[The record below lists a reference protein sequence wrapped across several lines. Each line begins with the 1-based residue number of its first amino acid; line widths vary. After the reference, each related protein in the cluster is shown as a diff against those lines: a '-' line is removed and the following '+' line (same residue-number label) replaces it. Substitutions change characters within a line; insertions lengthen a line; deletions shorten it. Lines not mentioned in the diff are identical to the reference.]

1 MAASVP
7 RLGIVLGA
15 LSSATDL
22 AAGVPVGTSV
32 RTCLVA
38 TLLARRLGLS
48 DEQVGDAYFTAL
60 LRHLGCTAY
69 AHEAAWYGAGDDLD
83 VHRTFEGLGI
93 ADRGAALQRTVSR
106 LGAGRGLGARTRAVV
121 RMLGAPES
129 GAALVAAQCEQASTL
144 ADDLGLGSNV
154 VAALEQVFESFDG
167 GGGPA
172 RLRGDAISLPAR
184 IFHVASMLEIQH
196 RHRGRERAVATLRK
210 QAGVALDPEL
220 VNALLASPEELWSLL
235 EASSWWDEY
244 LSWEPDPRS
253 PCDIDVAARAFAQF
267 ADLKS
272 PIFLGHSTA
281 VAELCDRAGAEAGLP
296 LDTRAVLRRAALLH
310 DLGIVAIPAGI
321 WEKPG
326 ALDDA
331 ERDLARSHAFHGAR
345 LLGRIPVLAE
355 EAKIVGLH
363 HERCDG
369 SGYPMG
375 TSVASSERAAR
386 ILACADAYRGMVEER
401 PHRPAWTPER
411 AADELHR
418 QAKAGALCGRAL
430 DSVLGVAGVQAKPAA
445 RLPSGLTEREVAV
458 LSHLARGLTNKE
470 IAVALGIAPKTARNH
485 VEHIYAKI
493 GVTTRASAALFAVR
507 HDLIAITN

>member
-1 MAASVP
+1 MVASVP

-22 AAGVPVGTSV
+22 AAGIPVGTSV

-38 TLLARRLGLS
+38 TFLARLLGVS
-48 DEQVGDAYFTAL
+48 DEEAGDAYFTAL

-83 VHRTFEGLGI
+83 VLRTFEGI
-93 ADRGAALQRTVSR
+93 GANDVSGAVRRTVTR
-106 LGAGRGLGARTRAVV
+106 LGAGRGLGARATAVV
-121 RMLGAPES
+121 RTLRAPDS

-144 ADDLGLGSNV
+144 AGDLGLGATV

-172 RLRGDAISLPAR
+172 RLRGEGISLPAR
-184 IFHVASMLEIQH
+184 IFHVASMVEIQH
-196 RHRGRERAVATLRK
+196 RHGGRERAMATLRR
-210 QAGVALDPEL
+210 QSGRALDPQL
-220 VNALLASPEELWSLL
+220 VDAILGSPEGLWTLL
-235 EASSWWDEY
+235 EAPSWWDEY
-244 LSWEPDPRS
+244 LAWEPDPRS
-253 PCDIDVAARAFAQF
+253 PCDIDRAARAFASF

-281 VAELCDRAGAEAGLP
+281 VADLCDRAAEAEGLS
-296 LDTRAVLRRAALLH
+296 LDARAVLRRAALLH
-310 DLGIVAIPAGI
+310 DLGIVAIPSGV

-326 ALDDA
+326 PLDDA

-345 LLGRIPVLAE
+345 LLGRIPVLAD
-355 EAKIVGLH
+355 EARIVGLH

-369 SGYPMG
+369 TGYPMG
-375 TSVASSERAAR
+375 ASVASGERAAR
-386 ILACADAYRGMVEER
+386 ILACAEAYRGMIEER
-401 PHRPAWTPER
+401 PHRPAWSPER

-418 QAKAGALCGRAL
+418 QAKAGALCARAL
-430 DSVLGVAGVQAKPAA
+430 DSVLAGAGVRTKAPL
-445 RLPSGLTEREVAV
+445 RPPSGLTEREVAV

-493 GVTTRASAALFAVR
+493 GVSTRASAALFAVR
-507 HDLIAITN
+507 HDLITIAS

>member
-1 MAASVP
+1 M
-7 RLGIVLGA
+7 
-15 LSSATDL
+15 
-22 AAGVPVGTSV
+22 

-38 TLLARRLGLS
+38 TLLARRLGIS

-69 AHEAAWYGAGDDLD
+69 SHEAAWYGAGDDLD
-83 VHRTFEGLGI
+83 VLRTFEGVGVN
-93 ADRGAALQRTVSR
+93 DRGAALQRTVTR
-106 LGAGRGLGARTRAVV
+106 LGTGRGLGARALAVV
-121 RMLGAPES
+121 RTIGGLES
-129 GAALVAAQCEQASTL
+129 SAALVAAQCEQASTL
-144 ADDLGLGSNV
+144 AGDLGLGANV
-154 VAALEQVFESFDG
+154 VAALEQVFETFDG

-184 IFHVASMLEIQH
+184 IFHVASMIEIQH
-196 RHRGRERAVATLRK
+196 RHRGRERAVATLRRES
-210 QAGVALDPEL
+210 GVALDPEL
-220 VNALLASPEELWSLL
+220 VDAILASPEDLWSVL

-244 LSWEPDPRS
+244 QAWEPDPRS
-253 PCDIDVAARAFAQF
+253 PCDIDVAARAFANF

-281 VAELCDRAGAEAGLP
+281 VADLCDRAAAAEGLP

-310 DLGIVAIPAGI
+310 DLGIVAIPTGV

-345 LLGRIPVLAE
+345 LLARIPVLAD
-355 EAKIVGLH
+355 EARIVGLH

-369 SGYPMG
+369 SGYPMA
-375 TSVASSERAAR
+375 TSVGSSERAAR
-386 ILACADAYRGMVEER
+386 ILACADAYQGMVEER
-401 PHRPAWTPER
+401 PHRPAWSPER

-418 QAKAGALCGRAL
+418 QAKAGALCSRAL
-430 DSVLGVAGVQAKPAA
+430 DGVLAVAGVRTKPST
-445 RLPSGLTEREVAV
+445 RPPSGLTEREVAV
-458 LSHLARGLTNKE
+458 LAHLARGLTNKE

-507 HDLIAITN
+507 HELISIAS